1 MNYLT
6 ENYLKLALQLE
17 CRSGSWVARLDDE
30 GDTFPIHI
38 VSTEIEQ
45 DVREALDASPWI
57 LCKVLVTQDLGFDT
71 IETRYM
77 LLEAL
82 NAI

>member
-1 MNYLT
+1 MTHLT
-6 ENYLKLALQLE
+6 ESHLKLALQLE
-17 CRSGSWVARLDDE
+17 CRSGSWVARLGDE
-30 GDTFPIHI
+30 EDTFPIHI
-38 VSTEIEQ
+38 VSTEVEQ

-71 IETRYM
+71 IGTRYM